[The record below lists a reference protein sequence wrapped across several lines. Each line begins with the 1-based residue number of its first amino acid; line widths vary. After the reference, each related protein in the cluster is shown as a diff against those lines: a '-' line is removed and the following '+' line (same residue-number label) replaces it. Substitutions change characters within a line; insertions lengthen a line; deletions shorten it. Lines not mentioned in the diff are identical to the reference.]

1 MRREIGAVLPDADGG
16 AQDCLVPV
24 DSVPF
29 DESISRF
36 ADQFA
41 LRLAAPASDR
51 GKVVSLPAG
60 QIDLGRIT

>member
-1 MRREIGAVLPDADGG
+1 MRREIGTVLPDADGG
-16 AQDCLVPV
+16 AQDCLAPV
-24 DSVPF
+24 ASVPF
-29 DESISRF
+29 EVLINGF